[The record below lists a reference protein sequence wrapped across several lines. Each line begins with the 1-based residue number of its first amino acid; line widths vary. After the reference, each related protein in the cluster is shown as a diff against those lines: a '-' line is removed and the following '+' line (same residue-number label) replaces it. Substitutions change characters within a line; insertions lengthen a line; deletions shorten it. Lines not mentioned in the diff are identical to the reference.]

1 MANIK
6 RISSKLLQTN
16 DQNHK
21 REKVMK
27 QLFLTFLFFG
37 IAASAQ
43 EIISKEFTYNEFLGY
58 VKKYHPLVKNAN
70 LNIDAAQ
77 ASLMMARGG
86 FDPKIEVDFSQ
97 KQFKDQEYYSILNSS
112 FKIPTWYGVEI
123 KAGFDNNEGIYLNPE
138 NKTPNQGLTSLGIS
152 VPLGQGLFINQRMAD
167 VRKAKIQVQLS
178 QSERKLQAIVVL
190 YDASLAYFN
199 WKKTFDEFLLYEEY
213 KTNAQIR
220 FKGIRSLIQQG
231 DKPAIDS
238 IEAGIIVKNRLL
250 NLEDAKL
257 KLTKTKLELSNFLW
271 LENNIPLELA
281 DEIIPEK
288 QLEFTIQESLKTNDL
303 LNTDFS
309 ITNHPKIN
317 ALQSKIDM
325 LNVEKKLKANM
336 LLPKIDV
343 GYSYL
348 SEEPSY
354 FNNYQ
359 FEDYK
364 IGLDFYFPL
373 FLRKERGSLK
383 LAKYKVQ
390 ETEFTLNLEKVQ
402 LANKINAQ
410 KTEIESLSKQKEL
423 IKGLVLDNLTMLN
436 SEERLFSFG
445 ESSLFLINTRENNVV
460 SAQLSK
466 IALENR
472 FYISNSELFKIMAN
486 PD

>member
-1 MANIK
+1 
-6 RISSKLLQTN
+6 
-16 DQNHK
+16 
-21 REKVMK
+21 MK
-27 QLFLTFLFFG
+27 QVFLAFLLFGF
-37 IAASAQ
+37 SATAQ
-43 EIISKEFTYNEFLGY
+43 VNLSRELTYNEFLGF

-70 LNIDAAQ
+70 LEVSKAQ
-77 ASLMMARGG
+77 ANLMMARGG

-97 KQFKDQEYYSILNSS
+97 KQIKDKEYYSILNSS
-112 FKIPTWYGVEI
+112 FKIPTWYGIEI

-138 NKTPNQGLTSLGIS
+138 NKTPSQGLTSLGIS

-167 VRKAKIQVQLS
+167 VQKAKMQLKLS
-178 QSERKLQAIVVL
+178 ESERKLQAIQVL

-199 WKKTFDEFLLYEEY
+199 WKKSYDEVKLYQEY
-213 KTNAQIR
+213 KTNAEIR
-220 FKGIRSLIQQG
+220 FKGIQTLINQG

-250 NLEDAKL
+250 NLEDAQL
-257 KLTKTKLELSNFLW
+257 KLTKGKLELSNFLW
-271 LENNIPLELA
+271 LENNIPLEIS
-281 DEIIPEK
+281 DELFPEIN
-288 QLEFTIQESLKTNDL
+288 LEFTIQESLKTNDL
-303 LNTDFS
+303 LNADFS
-309 ITNHPKIN
+309 IINHPKIN
-317 ALQSKIDM
+317 ALQSKIDI

-348 SEEPSY
+348 SEPSY
-354 FNNYQ
+354 FDNYQ

-373 FLRKERGSLK
+373 FLRKERGNLK
-383 LAKYKVQ
+383 LAKYKIQ
-390 ETEFTLNLEKVQ
+390 ETEFTLDLEKVQ
-402 LANKINAQ
+402 LSNKIIAQ
-410 KTEIESLSKQKEL
+410 KTEIESLIKQKEI
-423 IKGLVLDNLTMLN
+423 IKGLVKDNVTMLN

-445 ESSLFLINTRENNVV
+445 ESSLFLINTRENNLV

-472 FYISNSELFKIMAN
+472 FYISNSALFKIMAN

>member
-1 MANIK
+1 
-6 RISSKLLQTN
+6 
-16 DQNHK
+16 
-21 REKVMK
+21 MK
-27 QLFLTFLFFG
+27 QVFLAFLFFG
-37 IAASAQ
+37 ITASAQ
-43 EIISKEFTYNEFLGY
+43 EIASKEFTFNEFLGY

-77 ASLMMARGG
+77 ANLMMARGG

-123 KAGFDNNEGIYLNPE
+123 KAGFDNNEDVYLNPE

-152 VPLGQGLFINQRMAD
+152 VPLGQGLFINQRMVD
-167 VRKAKIQVQLS
+167 VRKAKIQLQLS
-178 QSERKLQAIVVL
+178 QSERKLQAIAVL

-199 WKKTFDEFLLYEEY
+199 WKKTFDEVLLYEEY

-220 FKGIRSLIQQG
+220 FKGIQSLIQQG

-238 IEAGIIVKNRLL
+238 IEAGIIVKNRQL

-257 KLTKTKLELSNFLW
+257 KLAKAKLELSNFLW
-271 LENNIPLELA
+271 LENNIPLEIA
-281 DEIIPEK
+281 DELIPEK
-288 QLEFTIQESLKTNDL
+288 QLEFTIQEILKTNDL
-303 LNTDFS
+303 LNSDFS

-325 LNVEKKLKANM
+325 LNVDKKLKANM
-336 LLPKIDV
+336 LLPKIDL

-348 SEEPSY
+348 SEPSY

-423 IKGLVLDNLTMLN
+423 IKGLVTDNLTMLN

>member
-1 MANIK
+1 
-6 RISSKLLQTN
+6 
-16 DQNHK
+16 
-21 REKVMK
+21 MK
-27 QLFLTFLFFG
+27 QLFLAFLFFG
-37 IAASAQ
+37 FVATAQ
-43 EIISKEFTYNEFLGY
+43 DINSKELTYTEFLGY
-58 VKKYHPLVKNAN
+58 VKKYHPLVRNAN
-70 LNIDAAQ
+70 LEINKAQ
-77 ASLMMARGG
+77 AYLMMARGG
-86 FDPKIEVDFSQ
+86 FDPKIEVDFSK
-97 KQFKDQEYYSILNSS
+97 KQFKDKQYYSILNSS
-112 FKIPTWYGVEI
+112 FKIPTWYGIEI
-123 KAGFDNNEGIYLNPE
+123 KAGFDNSEGVYLNPQ
-138 NKTPNQGLTSLGIS
+138 NTLPNQGLTSMGVT

-167 VRKAKIQVQLS
+167 VRKAKMQMQLS
-178 QSERKLQAIVVL
+178 QAEQKLQAIIVL

-199 WKKTFDEFLLYEEY
+199 WKKNFNEVQLYEEY
-213 KTNAQIR
+213 NNNAQIR
-220 FKGIRSLIQQG
+220 FKGIQSLIKQG

-238 IEAGIIVKNRLL
+238 VEAGIIVKNRIL
-250 NLEDAKL
+250 NLEDSKL
-257 KLTKTKLELSNFLW
+257 KLAKAKLELANFLW
-271 LENNIPLELA
+271 LENNIPLELS
-281 DEIIPEK
+281 DELIPET

-325 LNVEKKLKANM
+325 LNVERKLKANM

-348 SEEPSY
+348 SEPSY
-354 FNNYQ
+354 IDNYQ

-390 ETEFTLNLEKVQ
+390 ESEFALDLEKVQ
-402 LANKINAQ
+402 LTNKINAQ
-410 KTEIESLSKQKEL
+410 KMEIESLLRQKEL
-423 IKGLVLDNLTMLN
+423 IKSLVQDNLTMLN

-445 ESSLFLINTRENNVV
+445 ESSLFLINTRENNLVI
-460 SAQLSK
+460 AQLSK

>member
-1 MANIK
+1 
-6 RISSKLLQTN
+6 
-16 DQNHK
+16 
-21 REKVMK
+21 MK
-27 QLFLTFLFFG
+27 QLFLAFLFFG
-37 IAASAQ
+37 FSVNAQ
-43 EIISKEFTYNEFLGY
+43 EITSKELTYTEFLGY

-70 LNIDAAQ
+70 LEINKAQ
-77 ASLMMARGG
+77 ANLMMARGG
-86 FDPKIEVDFSQ
+86 FDPKIEVDFSK
-97 KQFKDQEYYSILNSS
+97 KQFKDREYYSILNSS
-112 FKIPTWYGVEI
+112 FKIPTWYGIEI
-123 KAGFDNNEGIYLNPE
+123 KAGFDNSEGVYLNPQ
-138 NKTPNQGLTSLGIS
+138 NTLPNQGLTSLGVT

-167 VRKAKIQVQLS
+167 VRKAKMQMQLS
-178 QSERKLQAIVVL
+178 QAERKMQAIAVL

-199 WKKTFDEFLLYEEY
+199 WKKNFNEVQLYEEY
-213 KTNAQIR
+213 KNNAQIR
-220 FKGIRSLIQQG
+220 FNGIQSLIKQG

-238 IEAGIIVKNRLL
+238 VEAGIIVKNRIL
-250 NLEDAKL
+250 NLEDSKL
-257 KLTKTKLELSNFLW
+257 KLAKAKLELANFLW
-271 LENNIPLELA
+271 LENNIPFEISDEL
-281 DEIIPEK
+281 IPET

-309 ITNHPKIN
+309 ITNHPKVN

-343 GYSYL
+343 GYSYI
-348 SEEPSY
+348 SEPSY
-354 FNNYQ
+354 IDNYQ

-364 IGLDFYFPL
+364 IGLNFYFPL

-390 ETEFTLNLEKVQ
+390 ESEFILDLEKVQ
-402 LANKINAQ
+402 LTNKINAQ
-410 KTEIESLSKQKEL
+410 KMEIESLLRQKVL
-423 IKGLVLDNLTMLN
+423 IKGLVEDNVIMLK

-445 ESSLFLINTRENNVV
+445 ESSLFLINTRENNLVL
-460 SAQLSK
+460 AQLSK

>member
-1 MANIK
+1 
-6 RISSKLLQTN
+6 
-16 DQNHK
+16 
-21 REKVMK
+21 MK
-27 QLFLTFLFFG
+27 QLFLAFLFLGF
-37 IAASAQ
+37 AATAQ
-43 EIISKEFTYNEFLGY
+43 DINSKEFTYTEFLGY

-70 LNIDAAQ
+70 LEISKAQ
-77 ASLMMARGG
+77 ANLMMARGG
-86 FDPKIEVDFSQ
+86 FDPKIEVDFSE
-97 KQFKDQEYYSILNSS
+97 KQFKDKEYYSILNSS
-112 FKIPTWYGVEI
+112 FKIPTWFGIEI
-123 KAGFDNNEGIYLNPE
+123 KAGFDNSDGVYLNPQ
-138 NKTPNQGLTSLGIS
+138 NTLPNQGLTSLGVT

-167 VRKAKIQVQLS
+167 VRKAKMQIQLS
-178 QSERKLQAIVVL
+178 QAERKLQAIAVL

-199 WKKTFDEFLLYEEY
+199 WKKNFNEVQLYEEY
-213 KTNAQIR
+213 NENAQIR
-220 FKGIRSLIQQG
+220 FKGIQSLINQG

-238 IEAGIIVKNRLL
+238 VEAGIIVKNRKLS
-250 NLEDAKL
+250 LEDSNL
-257 KLTKTKLELSNFLW
+257 KLAKAKLELATFLW
-271 LENNIPLELA
+271 LENNIPLELS
-281 DEIIPEK
+281 DELIPET

-325 LNVEKKLKANM
+325 LNVERKLKANM

-343 GYSYL
+343 GYSYI
-348 SEEPSY
+348 SEPSY
-354 FNNYQ
+354 IDNYQ

-383 LAKYKVQ
+383 LAKFKVQ
-390 ETEFTLNLEKVQ
+390 ETEFALDLEKVQ
-402 LANKINAQ
+402 LTNKINAQ
-410 KTEIESLSKQKEL
+410 KMEIESLLRQKEL
-423 IKGLVLDNLTMLN
+423 IKGLVQDNLTMLN

-445 ESSLFLINTRENNVV
+445 ESSLFLINTRENNLV

>member
-1 MANIK
+1 
-6 RISSKLLQTN
+6 
-16 DQNHK
+16 
-21 REKVMK
+21 MK
-27 QLFLTFLFFG
+27 QIFLAFLFLGF
-37 IAASAQ
+37 AATAQ
-43 EIISKEFTYNEFLGY
+43 DITSKELTYTEFLGY

-70 LNIDAAQ
+70 LEINKAQ
-77 ASLMMARGG
+77 ANLMMARGG
-86 FDPKIEVDFSQ
+86 FDPKIEVDFSK
-97 KQFKDQEYYSILNSS
+97 KQFKDKEYYSILNSS
-112 FKIPTWYGVEI
+112 FKIPTWYGIEI
-123 KAGFDNNEGIYLNPE
+123 KAGFDNSEGVYLNPQ
-138 NKTPNQGLTSLGIS
+138 NTLPNQGLTSLGVT

-167 VRKAKIQVQLS
+167 VRKAKMQMQLS
-178 QSERKLQAIVVL
+178 QSERKLQAITVL

-199 WKKTFDEFLLYEEY
+199 WKKNFNEVQLYEEY
-213 KTNAQIR
+213 NNNAQIR
-220 FKGIRSLIQQG
+220 FKGIQSLIKQG

-238 IEAGIIVKNRLL
+238 VEAGIIVKNRKLS
-250 NLEDAKL
+250 LEDSNL
-257 KLTKTKLELSNFLW
+257 KLAKAKLELATFLW
-271 LENNIPLELA
+271 LENNIPLEIS
-281 DEIIPEK
+281 DELIPET

-343 GYSYL
+343 GYSYI
-348 SEEPSY
+348 SEPSY
-354 FNNYQ
+354 IDNYQ

-390 ETEFTLNLEKVQ
+390 ESEFTLDLEKVQ
-402 LANKINAQ
+402 LTNKINAQ
-410 KTEIESLSKQKEL
+410 RMEIESLLRQKEL
-423 IKGLVLDNLTMLN
+423 IKGLVEDNLTMLN

-445 ESSLFLINTRENNVV
+445 ESSLFLINTRENNLV
-460 SAQLSK
+460 SAYLSK